1 MSNQTNNN
9 KQRPKLS
16 LFVDMKP
23 KRMEKLWDS
32 FVLKFFITMFI
43 ALILLQLISYLWRSY
58 NG

>member
-32 FVLKFFITMFI
+32 FVLKFFIPMFI
-43 ALILLQLISYLWRSY
+43 ALILIQLISYLWRT
-58 NG
+58 